1 MPLFSALASVSV
13 VVLGFTLIDFL
24 RRRKLDIEHKADEV
38 VSLDVGI
45 ESAEKAVVES
55 SDLDE

>member
-1 MPLFSALASVSV
+1 MFLW
-13 VVLGFTLIDFL
+13 LIGVIVIIIAIIMFL
-24 RRRKLDIEHKADEV
+24 RRKKLDIEHKADEV